1 MSLQVVTACK
11 SAAETNTRIDDFLSS
26 FRSELESM
34 DGDTFMEHL
43 VAIAKRKLE
52 GFDSLEEETSSHW
65 SEIVER
71 RYDFEAYRKEVQC
84 LRTLTKDEVITAY
97 DDWLLPVCQKEGK
110 PTKRRRLVIQVIGS
124 GDGANS
130 LGRPVV
136 ESDGTV
142 GDYIDG
148 LVEKFHHSINHE
160 TW

>member
-11 SAAETNTRIDDFLSS
+11 SAAETDIRIDTFLSS

-34 DGDTFMEHL
+34 DGDTFVEHL

-52 GFDSLEEETSSHW
+52 GFASIEEETNSHW

-84 LRTLTKDEVITAY
+84 LRTLTKDEVIKAY
-97 DDWLLPVCQKEGK
+97 DDWLLPVCPKECK

-130 LGRPVV
+130 LGRPVA
-136 ESDGTV
+136 ESDGT

-148 LVEKFHHSINHE
+148 LVEQFHHSVNHE
-160 TW
+160 TWE

>member
-11 SAAETNTRIDDFLSS
+11 SAAETNNRIDDFLSS

-34 DGDTFMEHL
+34 DRDTFVEHL

-124 GDGANS
+124 V
-130 LGRPVV
+130 L
-136 ESDGTV
+136 TV
-142 GDYIDG
+142 
-148 LVEKFHHSINHE
+148 L
-160 TW
+160 

>member
-11 SAAETNTRIDDFLSS
+11 SAAETNSRIDDFLSS
-26 FRSELESM
+26 FRSKLESM
-34 DGDTFMEHL
+34 DGGTFMEHL

-52 GFDSLEEETSSHW
+52 GFDSLEDETSSHW
-65 SEIVER
+65 SEIVEH

-84 LRTLTKDEVITAY
+84 LRTLTKDEVINAY
-97 DDWLLPVCQKEGK
+97 DDWLLPVCRQDGK

-124 GDGANS
+124 GEGANS

-136 ESDGTV
+136 ESSKT

-148 LVEKFHHSINHE
+148 LVEQFHHSVNHE

>member
-11 SAAETNTRIDDFLSS
+11 SAAETNNRIDDFLSS

-34 DGDTFMEHL
+34 DRDTFVEHL

-97 DDWLLPVCQKEGK
+97 DVGFFRCAKRRASRQSVVDWLSKLLDLEMAPIHWV
-110 PTKRRRLVIQVIGS
+110 
-124 GDGANS
+124 
-130 LGRPVV
+130 GR
-136 ESDGTV
+136 
-142 GDYIDG
+142 
-148 LVEKFHHSINHE
+148 
-160 TW
+160 